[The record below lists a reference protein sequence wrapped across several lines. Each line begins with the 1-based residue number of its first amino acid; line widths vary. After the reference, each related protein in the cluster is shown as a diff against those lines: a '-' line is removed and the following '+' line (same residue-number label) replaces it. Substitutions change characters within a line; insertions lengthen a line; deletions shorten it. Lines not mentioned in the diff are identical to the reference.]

1 MKFKLFAAEAATGR
15 LGAGYAA
22 AVRACARAAQL
33 RSGVLLLLQ
42 AEAVRVRARARAR
55 ARVRVRVRVSAA
67 AAAAG
72 GGAAGRTLTLTL
84 ALTLTNPNP
93 SPNQAEALQGGRLD
107 ASAYA
112 ALRDAAAAAGELE
125 LSRRMQRQRRSVGSA
140 DAEVR
145 A

>member
-1 MKFKLFAAEAATGR
+1 LKFKLFAAEAATGR

>member
-72 GGAAGRTLTLTL
+72 GGAAGRTLTLAL